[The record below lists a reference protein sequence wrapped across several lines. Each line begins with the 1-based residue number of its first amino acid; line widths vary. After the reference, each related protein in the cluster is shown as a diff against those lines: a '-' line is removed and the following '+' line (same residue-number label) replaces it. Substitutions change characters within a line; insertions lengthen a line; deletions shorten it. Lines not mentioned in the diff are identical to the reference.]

1 MNLFND
7 DSITILNRNAD
18 NSFSTYQK
26 NNCVWLETIASNLLG
41 DGKVKHADVT
51 VIIPNDSNFV
61 EMESFSRSGWTLKP
75 NDYIIKGLISL
86 ENVTSANVR
95 SLQTTYGSKMI
106 KIESVIDRR
115 SDILK
120 SVKLTDHFEVIGK

>member
-1 MNLFND
+1 MNLFNN

-26 NNCVWLETIASNLLG
+26 NNCVWLETVSSNLLG

-51 VIIPNDSNFV
+51 IIIPNDSNFV

-95 SLQTTYGSKMI
+95 SLQTTYGNKMI

-120 SVKLTDHFEVIGK
+120 SVKLTDHFEVVGK

>member
-1 MNLFND
+1 MNLFNN

-26 NNCVWLETIASNLLG
+26 NNCVWLETVASNLLG

-61 EMESFSRSGWTLKP
+61 EIESFSGSGWTLKP
-75 NDYIIKGLISL
+75 NDYIIKGPVSL

-115 SDILK
+115 SDILR
-120 SVKLTDHFEVIGK
+120 SVKLADHFEVVGK

>member
-1 MNLFND
+1 MNLLNSD
-7 DSITILNRNAD
+7 NVTILNRNAD
-18 NSFSTYQK
+18 NTFSTYPIK
-26 NNCVWLETIASNLLG
+26 NCVWLETIASNLLG

-51 VIIPNDSNFV
+51 IIIPNNSSYV
-61 EMESFSRSGWTLKP
+61 EMENFNGSGWTLRP
-75 NDYIIKGLISL
+75 NDYIIKGLVVL

-115 SDILK
+115 SNILK
-120 SVKLTDHFEVIGK
+120 SVALTDHFEVVGK

>member
-1 MNLFND
+1 MNLFNN

-18 NSFSTYQK
+18 NSFSIYQK
-26 NNCVWLETIASNLLG
+26 NNCVWLETVSSNLLG

-51 VIIPNDSNFV
+51 IIIPNDSNFV

-75 NDYIIKGLISL
+75 NDYIIKGLVSL

-95 SLQTTYGSKMI
+95 SLQAAYGSKMI

-120 SVKLTDHFEVIGK
+120 SVKLTDHFEVVGK

>member
-26 NNCVWLETIASNLLG
+26 NNCVWLETVSSNLLG

-75 NDYIIKGLISL
+75 NDYIIRGLISL

-95 SLQTTYGSKMI
+95 NLQTTYGSKMI

-120 SVKLTDHFEVIGK
+120 SIKLTDHFEVIGK

>member
-1 MNLFND
+1 MNLLNSD
-7 DSITILNRNAD
+7 NVTILNRNAD
-18 NSFSTYQK
+18 NTFSTYPIK
-26 NNCVWLETIASNLLG
+26 NCVWLETIASNLLG

-51 VIIPNDSNFV
+51 IIIPNNSSYIEVENFNG
-61 EMESFSRSGWTLKP
+61 SGWTLRP
-75 NDYIIKGLISL
+75 NDYIIKGLVVL

-115 SDILK
+115 SNILK
-120 SVKLTDHFEVIGK
+120 SVALTDHFEVVGK

>member
-1 MNLFND
+1 MNLFNN

-26 NNCVWLETIASNLLG
+26 NNCVWLETVASNLLG

-61 EMESFSRSGWTLKP
+61 ESFSGSGWTLKP
-75 NDYIIKGLISL
+75 NDYIIKGLVGL
-86 ENVTSANVR
+86 ENVASANVR

-120 SVKLTDHFEVIGK
+120 SVKLTDHFEVVGK

>member
-26 NNCVWLETIASNLLG
+26 NNCVWLETVSSNLLG

-51 VIIPNDSNFV
+51 AIIPNDSNFV
-61 EMESFSRSGWTLKP
+61 EMESFNGNGWTLRP
-75 NDYIIKGLISL
+75 NDYIIKGLVSL

-95 SLQTTYGSKMI
+95 SLQATYGSKMI

-120 SVKLTDHFEVIGK
+120 SVKLTDHFEVVGK

>member
-1 MNLFND
+1 MNLLNSD
-7 DSITILNRNAD
+7 NVTILNRNAD
-18 NSFSTYQK
+18 NTFSTYPIK
-26 NNCVWLETIASNLLG
+26 NCVWLETIASNLLG

-51 VIIPNDSNFV
+51 IIIPNNSSYAEVENFNG
-61 EMESFSRSGWTLKP
+61 SGWTLRP
-75 NDYIIKGLISL
+75 NDYIIKGLVVL

-115 SDILK
+115 SNILK
-120 SVKLTDHFEVIGK
+120 SVALTDHFEVVGK

>member
-1 MNLFND
+1 MNLFNN

-26 NNCVWLETIASNLLG
+26 NNCVWLETVSSNLLG

-51 VIIPNDSNFV
+51 IIIPNDSNFV
-61 EMESFSRSGWTLKP
+61 EMESFSGSGWTLKP

-95 SLQTTYGSKMI
+95 GLQATYGNKMI

-115 SDILK
+115 SNILK

>member
-1 MNLFND
+1 MNLFNN

-26 NNCVWLETIASNLLG
+26 NNCVWLETVSSNLLG

-51 VIIPNDSNFV
+51 VIIPNDSNYV
-61 EMESFSRSGWTLKP
+61 EPESFNGNGWTLRP
-75 NDYIIKGLISL
+75 NDYIIKGLVSL
-86 ENVTSANVR
+86 GNVTSANVR

-115 SDILK
+115 SNILK

>member
-1 MNLFND
+1 MNLFNN

-18 NSFSTYQK
+18 NTFSTYQK
-26 NNCVWLETIASNLLG
+26 NNCVWLETVSSNLLG

-61 EMESFSRSGWTLKP
+61 EMESFNGNGWTLRP
-75 NDYIIKGLISL
+75 NDYIIKGLVSL

-95 SLQTTYGSKMI
+95 GLQTTYGNKMI

-115 SDILK
+115 SNILK
-120 SVKLTDHFEVIGK
+120 SVKLTDHFEVVGK

>member
-1 MNLFND
+1 MNLLNN
-7 DSITILNRNAD
+7 DSITILSRNAD
-18 NSFSTYQK
+18 NTFSTYQK
-26 NNCVWLETIASNLLG
+26 NNCVWMEAIASNLLG

-51 VIIPNDSNFV
+51 IIIPNDSNYV
-61 EMESFSRSGWTLKP
+61 EVENFNGNGWTLRP
-75 NDYIIKGLISL
+75 NDYIIKGLVSL

-120 SVKLTDHFEVIGK
+120 SVKLMDHFEVVGK

>member
-1 MNLFND
+1 MNLLNND
-7 DSITILNRNAD
+7 NITILNRNAD
-18 NSFSTYQK
+18 NTFSTHQIK
-26 NNCVWLETIASNLLG
+26 DCVWTETIASNLLG

-51 VIIPNDSNFV
+51 IIIPNDSNYV
-61 EMESFSRSGWTLKP
+61 EAENFNGNGWTLRP
-75 NDYIIKGLISL
+75 NDYIVKGLAVL

-115 SDILK
+115 SNILK
-120 SVKLTDHFEVIGK
+120 SVKLTNHFEVMGK

>member
-1 MNLFND
+1 MNLFNN

-18 NSFSTYQK
+18 NTFSTHQIK
-26 NNCVWLETIASNLLG
+26 NCVWMETIASNLLG

-51 VIIPNDSNFV
+51 IIIPNDSNYV
-61 EMESFSRSGWTLKP
+61 EVENFNRNGWTLRP
-75 NDYIIKGLISL
+75 NDYIIKGLVSL
-86 ENVTSANVR
+86 ENVASANIR

-120 SVKLTDHFEVIGK
+120 SVKLTDHFEVVGK